1 VQDQGVDVGFLD
13 GEGEGEVCEGGGQ
26 GVDDLFFEG
35 RGAVVGHVVGV
46 LAGGWGVFGLDKQIF
61 SPHKPFLNR
70 LPDPISQPF
79 LIVMFWLGC
88 SVESSEACSDG

>member
-1 VQDQGVDVGFLD
+1 MQDQGVDVGFLD

-46 LAGGWGVFGLDKQIF
+46 LAGGWGVFGLDLWRK
-61 SPHKPFLNR
+61 
-70 LPDPISQPF
+70 IS
-79 LIVMFWLGC
+79 LAIRRGAEEGKLKLRK
-88 SVESSEACSDG
+88 

>member
-1 VQDQGVDVGFLD
+1 MMSRKNTYQDSDGVDLNEIFGRQQIGTTQKRMGFRKKD
-13 GEGEGEVCEGGGQ
+13 NM
-26 GVDDLFFEG
+26 G
-35 RGAVVGHVVGV
+35 RETN
-46 LAGGWGVFGLDKQIF
+46 KQIF

-88 SVESSEACSDG
+88 RVESSEACSDG